1 MSGDTAQFCQRTNAW
16 LQKKTGGRKGVQDNL
31 DKQKRCKRL
40 IIQITHYC
48 RNDIKVVIVD
58 LKLLLNDGVRD
69 QFAAQQ
75 GNHWLRSI
83 IPGDT
88 LSLPPERQMR
98 GGNLFFQSLSFF
110 LVGTGYVLQVIA
122 RGNSFMIGGGKN
134 KCVL

>member
-1 MSGDTAQFCQRTNAW
+1 M
-16 LQKKTGGRKGVQDNL
+16 
-31 DKQKRCKRL
+31 
-40 IIQITHYC
+40 
-48 RNDIKVVIVD
+48 D

-75 GNHWLRSI
+75 GNHRLRSI
-83 IPGDT
+83 IPRDT
-88 LSLPPERQMR
+88 LSFPPERQMR

>member
-1 MSGDTAQFCQRTNAW
+1 M
-16 LQKKTGGRKGVQDNL
+16 
-31 DKQKRCKRL
+31 
-40 IIQITHYC
+40 
-48 RNDIKVVIVD
+48 D

-75 GNHWLRSI
+75 GNHRLRSI
-83 IPGDT
+83 IPRDT
-88 LSLPPERQMR
+88 LSLSPERQMR
-98 GGNLFFQSLSFF
+98 GGNLFLQSLSFF